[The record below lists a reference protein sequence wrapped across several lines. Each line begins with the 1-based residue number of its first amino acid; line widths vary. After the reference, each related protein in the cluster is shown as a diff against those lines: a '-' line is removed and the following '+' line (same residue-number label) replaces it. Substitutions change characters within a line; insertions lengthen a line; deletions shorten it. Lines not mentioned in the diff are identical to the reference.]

1 MSPGPE
7 GVTQQKL
14 FVVTGGSRGIGAATA
29 RLAARRGWPVVIT
42 YRQQA
47 DEAAA
52 MVRAIESAGGR
63 AHAVRFDV
71 ASEEEVVAGF
81 RQIDGLGV
89 IGVVVNNAGVTGGR
103 ARVEDVTA
111 QMIEQACR
119 VNIVG
124 AFIVA
129 REAVRRMSTRH
140 GGAGGVI
147 VNVSSGAAVHGAPGT
162 WVHYS
167 ATKGAMDTMTVGLA
181 KEVSQEGIRVNAV
194 RPGVIHTDIHEGRS
208 AEDMANLQAAIPV
221 GRYGTAD
228 EVAEA
233 IVWLASPAAS
243 YVTAAL
249 LDVRGG
255 Y

>member
-1 MSPGPE
+1 M
-7 GVTQQKL
+7 QDRL
-14 FVVTGGSRGIGAATA
+14 FIVTGGSRGIGAATA

-42 YRQQA
+42 YRQHA

-52 MVRAIESAGGR
+52 VVRAIEAEGGL
-63 AHAVRFDV
+63 AHAVCFDV
-71 ASEEEVVAGF
+71 ADEPAVVAGF
-81 RQIDGLGV
+81 AQIDRLGM

-111 QMIEQACR
+111 AMILQACQ

-124 AFIVA
+124 SFVVA
-129 REAVRRMSTRH
+129 REAVRRMSTKR

-181 KEVSQEGIRVNAV
+181 KEVSKEGIRVNAV

-208 AEDMANLQAAIPV
+208 EEDMVRLRAAIPM
-221 GRYGTAD
+221 GRYGTSD

-243 YVTAAL
+243 YVTGAL